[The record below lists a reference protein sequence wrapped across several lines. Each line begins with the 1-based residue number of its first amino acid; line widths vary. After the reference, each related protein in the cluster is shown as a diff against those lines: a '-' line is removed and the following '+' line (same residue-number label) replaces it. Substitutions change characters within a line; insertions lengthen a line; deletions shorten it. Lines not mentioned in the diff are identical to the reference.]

1 MGSEILSMFG
11 GQKVLVTGDT
21 GFKGAWLS
29 FWLAE
34 LGADVTGLA
43 LAPEKPRGQKS
54 LFEALDLGSR
64 IKHIEGD
71 IRAIEVVAEAFD
83 CAQPAFV
90 FHLAAQSLVRRSY
103 EEPKSTFDTNVGGSL
118 NILELIR
125 QTSSV
130 KSLIFVTSDKC
141 YDNKEWTWGYRENDV
156 LGGRDP
162 YSASKAAAELVFN
175 SFQQSFFN
183 QQDGLAASSVRA
195 GNVIGGGDWACDR
208 FIPDCVCALARDEPV
223 RMRNPHAS
231 RPWQHVLDPLFAY
244 LLLAARQYEQPQRYS
259 GSWNFGPLEQANC
272 TVRELAKLILAKW
285 GSGSIEECHDADSVH
300 EATALQL
307 NCDKAHRLLDWFPA
321 WDLDRAVGETV
332 SWYQQFF
339 DGGDVREVT
348 REQISRFVADI
359 S

>member
-1 MGSEILSMFG
+1 MGSEILTIFG

-43 LAPEKPRGQKS
+43 LAPEQSRGEKS
-54 LFEALDLGSR
+54 LFEALDLDSR
-64 IKHIEGD
+64 IKHLEGD
-71 IRAIEVVAEAFD
+71 IRDIEVVGKAFD
-83 CAQPAFV
+83 RAQPVFV

-103 EEPKSTFDTNVGGSL
+103 EEPKRTFDTNVGGSL
-118 NILELIR
+118 NILELVR
-125 QTSSV
+125 RTSSV

-141 YDNKEWTWGYRENDV
+141 YDNKEWTWGYRENDE

-162 YSASKAAAELVFN
+162 YSASKAAAEVLFN
-175 SFQQSFFN
+175 SYQKSFFDRL
-183 QQDGLAASSVRA
+183 DGLASSSVRA

-208 FIPDCVCALARDEPV
+208 FVPDCVFALARHEPV
-223 RMRNPHAS
+223 RIRNPQAC

-244 LLLAARQYEQPQRYS
+244 LLLAVRQYEQPQRYS
-259 GSWNFGPLEQANC
+259 GAWNVGPLAQSNR
-272 TVRELAKLILAKW
+272 TVRELAQMILSEW
-285 GSGSIEECHDADSVH
+285 GSGSIEECPDANSVH

-307 NCDKAHRLLDWFPA
+307 NCDKAYRLLGWSPA
-321 WDLDRAVGETV
+321 WDLGRAVAETV
-332 SWYQQFF
+332 AWYQQFF
-339 DGGDVREVT
+339 DGGDVRAVT
-348 REQISRFVADI
+348 SEQIRRFMADL

>member
-1 MGSEILSMFG
+1 MGPEILTIFR
-11 GQKVLVTGDT
+11 GQNILVTGDT

-43 LAPEKPRGQKS
+43 LAPQKPRGEKS

-71 IRAIEVVAEAFD
+71 IRDIEVVGAAFD
-83 CAQPAFV
+83 TAQPVFL
-90 FHLAAQSLVRRSY
+90 FHLAAQALVRRSY

-118 NILELIR
+118 NILESIR

-162 YSASKAAAELVFN
+162 YSASKAAAELLFN
-175 SFQQSFFN
+175 SFQQSFFK
-183 QQDGLAASSVRA
+183 QVDGLAASSVRA

-208 FIPDCVCALARDEPV
+208 FVPDCVSALARDKPV
-223 RMRNPHAS
+223 QIRNPHAR

-259 GSWNFGPLEQANC
+259 GSWNFGPLEKSNC
-272 TVRELAKLILAKW
+272 TVRELAQLILAKW
-285 GSGSIEECHDADSVH
+285 GSGSIEECHDAASVH
-300 EATALQL
+300 EAASLQL
-307 NCDKAHRLLDWFPA
+307 NCDKAHRVLDWFPA

-332 SWYQQFF
+332 IWYQQFF

-348 REQISRFVADI
+348 REQIGRFVEDI